1 MNTLVSR
8 FRPQRPFPPA
18 IPSPPR
24 AGKVH
29 WLWLVGLAALGLL
42 AAGPTLVG
50 LSPLRHDLPR
60 TRMRGFQNR
69 IEVASASLGWF
80 SPAVL
85 RGVKF
90 FDNDGEPFLEM
101 AETRDERTLLQQLL
115 HPSAGPRLSTRDTLV
130 SVKLRPEGSNLE
142 EALRP
147 VREFVGKRPPQPQT
161 MHSTNATLRIVDVAS
176 GDTIEWRDA
185 DLQIT
190 RPSDPALPHS
200 LKLTA
205 RPAQGPAEARLAVNL
220 TWNDLPNGTLRD
232 IDFDVEGTALPL
244 ANLRLLARRLA
255 GERPLPAFELAGN
268 STVALKGKLPQGL
281 GQPPVGDLAG
291 SLTLHQ
297 LDFGCPQLL
306 GSDRLTSDQTTLKF
320 DLGST
325 GKQAT
330 IRSLALT
337 SETTTLNGAGTVAL
351 EEHPGTVVEP
361 VTLQGRVDLG
371 QLAKM
376 LPQTVKLPDETRL
389 DSGELTLELR
399 GTPGATPDAGTRWT
413 LAAGTPRIEA
423 TLGSGERVEWT
434 SPVDIQLALHQTAE
448 TWRCDT
454 LKIQTPLLTLQG
466 EPTEHGLHLGGEADL
481 ASLIEQ
487 LHLPVD
493 RETTTVS
500 GTIALTGDV
509 GWPTD
514 GHLPMSTQVVLRDVE
529 LRRLVTRVEERA
541 VPQPAAA
548 GPTGETPPP
557 PLPDG
562 AAGEGDAAEGGTR
575 PPAPGLDA
583 PTPPAESGPP
593 QPAVEE
599 EPASRPGAPRP
610 GLAPRSTLPVPLL
623 GGVSDRRTQRAA
635 NRADRAGRREARREA
650 LAEQRAERAAAAAT
664 RAAERDSIVYEQ
676 VAVSEWKTL
685 FRDPQVVLKSQV
697 DLAFQDKI
705 LRISRAELTASGL
718 SSVSQGEVT
727 ELLAGNVVHLRG
739 ELSTTLAE
747 LAQALTRESAIP
759 LEMEGQQ
766 QFRFQVDGPLAQP
779 QVQLTGGWERVAAA
793 GLIAGPAQ
801 FTAGFQ
807 DRILTLQP
815 TAFALSGGEMHVGGR
830 LDMSQSPPV
839 LEIPAGPVCTN
850 VALTQSICNGW
861 MQYIAPMVSQAARA
875 EGIFSLSLDD
885 TRFAPQDLP
894 HAQLS
899 GRLEIPVGR
908 VLPGPI
914 FEQLGQLIT
923 PIEAA
928 ARRGGLMGDLLS
940 TEKPLAVLQDQVIDF
955 ELHDGRIHHTPAL
968 VELRKIA
975 ISTSGSVG
983 LDQTL
988 DITAVLLFPTE
999 WVRRLP
1005 FLAGPG
1011 GQGLVIP
1018 VGGTLKKPR
1027 IEPGT
1032 VRRIFKELG
1041 TGALGDLLNG
1051 VLPGSLPLPRLP
1063 GR

>member
-1 MNTLVSR
+1 MHASR
-8 FRPQRPFPPA
+8 FRSQGPLPSA
-18 IPSPPR
+18 IPSASR
-24 AGKVH
+24 AGKIH
-29 WLWLVGLAALGLL
+29 WLWLVGLAVLGLV
-42 AAGPTLVG
+42 AAGPTLLG
-50 LSPLRHDLPR
+50 MSALRHNLPR

-69 IEVASASLGWF
+69 IEVESASLGWF

-90 FDNDGEPFLEM
+90 FDNDGEPFLEI
-101 AETRDERTLLQQLL
+101 AETRDERTLLQQVL
-115 HPSAGPRLSTRDTLV
+115 HPTAGPRLTTRDTLV
-130 SVKLRPEGSNLE
+130 SVKLRPDGSNLE

-147 VREFVGKRPPQPQT
+147 VREFVGKRPPQPET
-161 MHSTNATLRIVDVAS
+161 MHSTNATLRIVDSVT
-176 GDTIEWRDA
+176 GETIEWRDA

-205 RPAQGPAEARLAVNL
+205 RPASGPADATLAVNL
-220 TWNDLPNGTLRD
+220 TWNDEPNGALRD
-232 IDFDVEGTALPL
+232 IDFDVAGQALPL
-244 ANLRLLARRLA
+244 SDLRILARRLA
-255 GERPLPAFELAGN
+255 GDRPLPAFELAGN

-281 GQPPVGDLAG
+281 GQPPVGDLSG
-291 SLTLHQ
+291 SLTLQQ

-306 GSDRLTSDQTTLKF
+306 GSDRLTSDQTTLRF

-325 GKQAT
+325 RKQAV
-330 IRSLALT
+330 IRSLALD
-337 SETTTLNGAGTVAL
+337 SETTTLNGSGTVAL
-351 EEHPGTVVEP
+351 EEQPGAVVEP
-361 VTLQGRVDLG
+361 VTLQGKVDLG

-376 LPQTVKLPDETRL
+376 LPHTVKLPDGTRL
-389 DSGELTLELR
+389 DSGELTLALR
-399 GTPGATPDAGTRWT
+399 GTPGTTPDAGTRWT
-413 LAAGTPRIEA
+413 VAVGTPRIEA

-434 SPVDIQLALHQTAE
+434 SPVDIQVALQQTAE
-448 TWRCDT
+448 SWRCDT

-466 EPTEHGLHLGGEADL
+466 EPTEHGLHLSGEADL
-481 ASLIEQ
+481 ARLIEQ

-493 RETTTVS
+493 RETTTLS
-500 GTIALTGDV
+500 GAIALTGDV
-509 GWPTD
+509 GWPAD
-514 GHLPMSTQVVLRDVE
+514 GHLPVSTQVVLRDVE
-529 LRRLVTRVEERA
+529 LRRLVTRFEERA
-541 VPQPAAA
+541 VAQPAAA
-548 GPTGETPPP
+548 GPAGETPPP
-557 PLPDG
+557 PLP
-562 AAGEGDAAEGGTR
+562 EGDAGDGNAAGAGTR

-583 PTPPAESGPP
+583 PPPPGETGPP
-593 QPAVEE
+593 QPSLDEE
-599 EPASRPGAPRP
+599 NPPSQPAAPRP
-610 GLAPRSTLPVPLL
+610 GLTPRSTLPVPLL
-623 GGVSDRRTQRAA
+623 GGPADRRAQRAA

-664 RAAERDSIVYEQ
+664 RAAERDSMVYER
-676 VAVSEWKTL
+676 VPVPEWKTL
-685 FRDPQVVLKSQV
+685 FSDPQVVLRSQV
-697 DLAFQDKI
+697 DLAFRDKV
-705 LRISRAELTASGL
+705 LRIARAELTATGL
-718 SSVSQGEVT
+718 SSVSRGEVT
-727 ELLAGNVVHLRG
+727 ELLSGNVVHLQG

-747 LAQALTRESAIP
+747 LAQALNRESPIP

-779 QVQLTGGWERVAAA
+779 VVQVTGGWERVAAA

-801 FTAGFQ
+801 FTAGFK
-807 DRILTLQP
+807 DRVLTLQP
-815 TAFALSGGEMHVGGR
+815 TVFALSGGEMHVGGR
-830 LDMSQSPPV
+830 LDLTQSPPR

-875 EGIFSLSLDD
+875 EGIFSLSLDE
-885 TRFAPQDLP
+885 TRFTPQDLQ

-908 VLPGPI
+908 ILPGPI
-914 FEQLGQLIT
+914 FEQLGQLIA

-968 VELRKIA
+968 VELRKVA

-999 WVRRLP
+999 WVQRLP

-1027 IEPGT
+1027 VEPGT
-1032 VRRIFKELG
+1032 VRRIFMELG
-1041 TGALGDLLNG
+1041 TGALGDLLDG
-1051 VLPGSLPLPRLP
+1051 VLPGNLPLPRLP